1 MLEELVELVK
11 EYEQLKK
18 ESTFAYKF
26 CTVLESLVAAI
37 HGGNKDNIDYYVK
50 RSKQLLEEYYRRGN

>member
-1 MLEELVELVK
+1 MLEELVESVK

-18 ESTFAYKF
+18 ESAFAARF
-26 CTVLESLVAAI
+26 CNMLESLVAAVN
-37 HGGNKDNIDYYVK
+37 GSNKDNVDYYVK